1 MAVSTTLGWI
11 RQEVIDWIGNS
22 DEPYTID
29 RAINSSII
37 NICNRFPFGELN
49 TSATA
54 TPDSG
59 GLIDVPPRCLE
70 IIDIV
75 PVSDNEGVDYRFTGE
90 RRRQGYPRSVG
101 YKYRSA
107 GIHREHL
114 AKIIVEASSGSATL
128 VQASGS
134 TDNLAETHIGRE
146 LVFDG
151 GRESYNILTFTPG
164 AFAEITIWP
173 EYRFGSN
180 SAITGFIRPQGT
192 HILKLYDSGGNIYGD
207 EVVIDYREKHP
218 FLVGNNDALLIP
230 ASRSVMLNAVKNML
244 RYTKYDV
251 DAERLQL
258 DIIEA
263 EASECKQAVQS
274 DSSQGCGD
282 SIFAPKRRRYR

>member
-75 PVSDNEGVDYRFTGE
+75 PVSDNECVDYRFTGE

-164 AFAEITIWP
+164 TFAEITIWP